1 MICLYL
7 PDMKP
12 YEIYD
17 IQYDVLGRP
26 SFLVYRDSK
35 WTILDSI
42 FFTPNYDGD
51 DFSGYY
57 VDDYGR

>member
-1 MICLYL
+1 MTCLYL

-17 IQYDVLGRP
+17 IQYDVLGFPR
-26 SFLVYRDSK
+26 FLVYRDSK
-35 WTILDSI
+35 WVVLEAML
-42 FFTPNYDGD
+42 FTPNYDGD
-51 DFSGYY
+51 EISGYY